1 MDTVV
6 FVGVG
11 GKEVVDTVV
20 FVGVGGEEVVDT
32 VALSGRGGGSG
43 HCSLE
48 WEGRR

>member
-1 MDTVV
+1 M
-6 FVGVG
+6 G
-11 GKEVVDTVV
+11 GEEVVDTVA
-20 FVGVGGEEVVDT
+20 FVRVGGEEVVDT